1 MFVYKISSGHDIAEI
16 LRMLALNT
24 NQSINVDRKSTVL
37 YEDFFYIKCYVFLYA
52 RLYGIPMSFCP
63 SVRSHVTL

>member
-37 YEDFFYIKCYVFLYA
+37 YEVFFYIKCYVFLYA
-52 RLYGIPMSFCP
+52 RL
-63 SVRSHVTL
+63 

>member
-24 NQSINVDRKSTVL
+24 NQSIKDPMLSNN
-37 YEDFFYIKCYVFLYA
+37 YITIFL
-52 RLYGIPMSFCP
+52 
-63 SVRSHVTL
+63 HKN